1 MEPLPV
7 DPLLVVGIAATLI
20 IGMSVLLHY
29 ETLAWLN
36 GRLAHTTVPPRAR
49 VLVTILSIVGL
60 HNLEILVF
68 AVGYYLLLAQPVFG
82 ALAGADASSFVDCGY
97 YSAVVFTTL
106 GLGDVVPH
114 GAIRLLTGSEAL
126 TGFVL
131 ITWSASFT
139 FLEMQRFWKR
149 D

>member
-1 MEPLPV
+1 MGELPV
-7 DPLLVVGIAATLI
+7 DPLLVVGVAATLI
-20 IGMSVLLHY
+20 IGVNVLLHY
-29 ETLAWLN
+29 EALAWLN
-36 GRLAHTTVPPRAR
+36 GRLVSTTIRPRAR
-49 VLVTILSIVGL
+49 VLVTILSIVAL

-82 ALAGADASSFVDCGY
+82 ELLGAEASSFVDCGY

-106 GLGDVVPH
+106 GLGDVVPR

-139 FLEMQRFWKR
+139 FLEMQRFWRR